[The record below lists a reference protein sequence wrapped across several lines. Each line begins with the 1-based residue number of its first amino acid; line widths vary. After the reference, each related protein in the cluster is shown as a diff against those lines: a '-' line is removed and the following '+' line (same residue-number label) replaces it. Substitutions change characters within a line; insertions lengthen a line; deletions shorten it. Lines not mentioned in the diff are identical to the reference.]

1 MIQQKHTIKKISLE
15 LQTHSS
21 LQSHMLQRKCVKLV
35 KEELIN
41 DIDKLLSDYF
51 PEDELVRINTI
62 EIDLGKMTNENFEK
76 DFVAKCMAELTH
88 KIKGLPLKQKLTEG
102 GEISKVI
109 EEENNLQQFFYFLS
123 TGKMPWTAS
132 GINFM
137 EWQTAIGAAVQL
149 NPNSFI
155 KKFGDFLQK
164 NPQATERLLMQFDDE
179 FINRILELFL
189 PGIKDEID
197 VQGIVKGIAVLH
209 SKGADEKIFL
219 QVKNAIVAGAKKMN
233 DVIDA
238 KTLTETTVK
247 KPRAENI
254 IREVRKETEEEMNK
268 LKAENPSIFINNA
281 GLIILHPF
289 LQNLFTATGFMKLE
303 NFKDNLSKQKA
314 VHLLQ
319 YLANGQQ
326 QEPEYMMPLNKI
338 LCGLSDEE
346 HIDRFIQLEE
356 SETKEANELLQAVI
370 THWTALKNTSAQG
383 LQETFLQRN
392 GKLSFNET
400 DGYWKLQVER
410 KAVDILLDKIPW
422 GFSYVQLPWMKYAL
436 VTEW

>member
-1 MIQQKHTIKKISLE
+1 MIQQKHTIKKFSLE
-15 LQTHSS
+15 LQTQSS
-21 LQSHMLQRKCVKLV
+21 LQSHTLQRKCVKLV

-62 EIDLGKMTNENFEK
+62 EIDLGNMTNENFEK

-88 KIKGLPLKQKLTEG
+88 KIKGIPLKQKLTEG
-102 GEISKVI
+102 GETIKVV
-109 EEENNLQQFFYFLS
+109 EEENSLQQFFYFLS
-123 TGKMPWTAS
+123 TGKMPWTAF

-149 NPNSFI
+149 NPDSFI

-197 VQGIVKGIAVLH
+197 IQEMMKWIAVLH

-219 QVKNAIVAGAKKMN
+219 QIKNAIVAAAKKTN
-233 DVIDA
+233 DVIDV

-247 KPRAENI
+247 KPRPENI
-254 IREVRKETEEEMNK
+254 IKEVKKETEEEMDK
-268 LKAENPSIFINNA
+268 LKAENKSIYINNA

-289 LQNLFTATGFMKLE
+289 LQNLFTATGLLQLK
-303 NFKDNLSKQKA
+303 NFKDNFCKQKA

-319 YLANGQQ
+319 YLVNGQQ
-326 QEPEYMMPLNKI
+326 QQPEYMMLLNKI

-346 HIDRFIQLEE
+346 HMDRFIKIEE
-356 SETKEANELLQAVI
+356 TEIKEANELLQAVI
-370 THWTALKNTSAQG
+370 THWAVLKNTSPQG

-400 DGYWKLQVER
+400 DRYWKLQVER
-410 KAVDILLDKIPW
+410 KSVDILLDKLPW
-422 GFSYVQLPWMKYAL
+422 GFSYVQLPWMKFAL
-436 VTEW
+436 ITEW